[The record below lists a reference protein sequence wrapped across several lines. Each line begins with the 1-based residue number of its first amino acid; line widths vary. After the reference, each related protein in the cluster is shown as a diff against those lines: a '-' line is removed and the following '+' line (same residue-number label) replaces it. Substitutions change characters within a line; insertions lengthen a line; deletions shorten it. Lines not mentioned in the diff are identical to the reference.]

1 MEIILLKVWL
11 CIPELLILLEHCGAS
26 QPIHLHCFGSRVS
39 DGWVA
44 HFPKCYFGFT
54 AAVRHFSGE
63 QTLGLKQVPNNRI
76 LVETD
81 SPYLSPDR
89 QVSFKQTGFDW
100 GCSGISGRKKGS
112 ISFGSSGRHDGKHP
126 PSLSVLLRVWLALEW
141 CL

>member
-39 DGWVA
+39 DVTGWVA
-44 HFPKCYFGFT
+44 HLPKCYFGLT

-63 QTLGLKQVPNNRI
+63 QMLGLKQVPNNRI

-89 QVSFKQTGFDW
+89 QVSLNRPAL
-100 GCSGISGRKKGS
+100 SGDVAELVAEKRGVY
-112 ISFGSSGRHDGKHP
+112 
-126 PSLSVLLRVWLALEW
+126 LSDLLAATMENTSHLYQFY
-141 CL
+141 